1 MTRWKRLFYYLMI
14 NMLVSAC
21 TTVVVI
27 SIWDRTHN
35 SLPGEVQSLVQSLTT
50 SQPVTTSAI
59 DLGTFDSTDQSP
71 LITPTL
77 TLTNTLP
84 TEIGSQVKQYT
95 VVSGDIMG
103 TIADKFDTTVA
114 ELIKAN
120 PNITDPDRLEVGQ
133 IIIIPVA
140 TKSMVVN
147 TPLPGETTTPTV
159 PSATPT
165 QGIVNPQVIID
176 SVIGI
181 GDLPTEHILL
191 KNTGSGAI
199 SLAGWQIVEEGG
211 LVYTFPQLNLF
222 GGGAVNLFTKAGQ
235 DTVVELY
242 WGLTMPVWQSGEMIV
257 LLDNQG
263 KVRATFPVP

>member
-14 NMLVSAC
+14 NILVSAC
-21 TTVVVI
+21 TTMVVI
-27 SIWDRTHN
+27 SIWDRTHP

-50 SQPVTTSAI
+50 AHPATTNAA
-59 DLGTFDSTDQSP
+59 DLGGVDSTNQPSSISP
-71 LITPTL
+71 SL
-77 TLTNTLP
+77 TLTTTLP
-84 TEIGSQVKQYT
+84 TEAGLSGKQYK
-95 VVSGDIMG
+95 VVSGDYMG
-103 TIADKFDTTVA
+103 KIADQFDTTVA

-120 PNITDPDRLEVGQ
+120 PNITDPNRLEVGQ

-140 TKSMVVN
+140 TDTLVVT
-147 TPLPGETTTPTV
+147 TPLPGETTTPPA

-165 QGIVNPQVIID
+165 QVIINPQVVID
-176 SVIGI
+176 SVIGT
-181 GDLPTEHILL
+181 GDLATEHILL
-191 KNTGSGAI
+191 KNNGSGAL

-235 DTVVELY
+235 DTVVDLY
-242 WGLTMPVWQSGEMIV
+242 WGLTMPVWQSGEMAV

-263 KVRATFPVP
+263 KVRATFTVP